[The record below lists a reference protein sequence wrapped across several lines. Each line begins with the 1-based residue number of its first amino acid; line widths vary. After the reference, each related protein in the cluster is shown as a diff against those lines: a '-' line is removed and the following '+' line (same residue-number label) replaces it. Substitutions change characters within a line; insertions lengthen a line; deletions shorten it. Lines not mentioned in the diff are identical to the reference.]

1 MKASDLQVGIGVD
14 LSELTNGLK
23 KVSSQLD
30 SFSKN
35 TSNDAKQVGDSWT
48 NNLGGIVKGFIS
60 LELASRGLSAIKNVF
75 LLEERFN
82 ALKMPLK
89 NVTEATGDYGVALTF
104 ITKLADQTGQDLFVL
119 GDSYKGLYAS
129 AKQAGIATT
138 EIHNIFGAIVR
149 SGSALKLSN
158 EQVALSLKAVEQM
171 MNKGTISS
179 EELKGQLG
187 EQLPGAY
194 AMMAKAA
201 KDAGLSVSGSTQELG
216 KLLDEGKVASAQVLP
231 FFAKRME
238 EAFGKN
244 ADANINTISGSANRL
259 NNELAQLVSALDE
272 SKVTS
277 FWASIQNGIADVMKD
292 LTFMVKSG
300 SFRDFLSYMTGQG
313 FKTTGMRLAQ
323 ESNDANFASKN
334 PKEQAKIYRDL
345 NLQLQENIKN
355 SRDLIKAGITPNT
368 EALSK
373 LADQVKRYKGLMSG
387 TGGGGGKTP
396 PLIPPTEAKAIQ
408 DYTFDIALLN
418 LEIKNGL
425 ANIKQYND
433 ALSLAGMRK
442 INFTPQAM
450 SFTMSRTEDMAKGDK
465 GLINQLFGEDLNK
478 STANL
483 QAKFETL
490 KSGIKP
496 LITKFGVEVS
506 EDVNVAM
513 GYVNTAFNQSF
524 SFLGDVIST
533 GFASIFNKDIKFDFK
548 KMLGNFLSGLGEVVM
563 TMALQMKAI
572 AALKTKVEL
581 ALTTFGGGSFA
592 LAGAIGLFALGAA
605 IKGGGMA
612 MSNSASSS
620 MGSATTTNARNTSPY
635 VGAYGMAGNV
645 KFEVEGTKL
654 VGVLNNTNQSY
665 GG

>member
-1 MKASDLQVGIGVD
+1 MAASDLQVGIGVD

-23 KVSSQLD
+23 KVSSQLE

-89 NVTEATGDYGVALTF
+89 NVTEATGDYGIALTF

-187 EQLPGAY
+187 EQLPGSY

-216 KLLDEGKVASAQVLP
+216 KLLDEGKVASAEVLP

-323 ESNDANFASKN
+323 ESTDANFASKN
-334 PKEQAKIYRDL
+334 PKEQAKIYREL
-345 NLQLQENIKN
+345 NLELQENIKN
-355 SRDLIKAGITPNT
+355 SRDLIKVGITPNT
-368 EALSK
+368 EALTK

-387 TGGGGGKTP
+387 TGSGGGGKTP
-396 PLIPPTEAKAIQ
+396 SLIPTTEAKAIQ

-425 ANIKQYND
+425 ANIKKYND

-442 INFTPQAM
+442 INFTPQSM
-450 SFTMSRTEDMAKGDK
+450 SFTMSRSEDMAKGDK
-465 GLINQLFGEDLNK
+465 DLINQLFGSDLEVSTQRLMDGLDRIKERIAAK
-478 STANL
+478 STEVGTSLTGSFSEMWTA
-483 QAKFETL
+483 
-490 KSGIKP
+490 IKMNMESN
-496 LITKFGVEVS
+496 IMFIS
-506 EDVNVAM
+506 DVLSTGLASV
-513 GYVNTAFNQSF
+513 FNQ
-524 SFLGDVIST
+524 DV
-533 GFASIFNKDIKFDFK
+533 KFDFR
-548 KMLGNFLSGLGEVVM
+548 KMLGSFLSSIGDMFVKMAISMITALGFANIA
-563 TMALQMKAI
+563 TGGALASQAI
-572 AALKTKVEL
+572 AAGKFL
-581 ALTTFGGGSFA
+581 AAGIAMKAGGTAISGSISS
-592 LAGAIGLFALGAA
+592 GNGS
-605 IKGGGMA
+605 
-612 MSNSASSS
+612 SN
-620 MGSATTTNARNTSPY
+620 TTNARNTSPFN
-635 VGAYGMAGNV
+635 GPQGFSGGTV
-645 KFEVEGTKL
+645 KFEIQGTTL
-654 VGVLNNTNQSY
+654 QGVLNNTNQSY

>member
-1 MKASDLQVGIGVD
+1 MAASDLQVGIGVD

-23 KVSSQLD
+23 KVSSQLE

-35 TSNDAKQVGDSWT
+35 TANDAKQVGDSWT

-82 ALKMPLK
+82 ALKMPLR
-89 NVTEATGDYGVALTF
+89 NVTEATGDYGVALSF

-194 AMMAKAA
+194 AIMAKAA

-216 KLLDEGKVASAQVLP
+216 KLLDEGKVASAEVLP

-313 FKTTGMRLAQ
+313 GTTTGMRLAQ
-323 ESNDANFASKN
+323 ESTDASFASKN
-334 PKEQAKIYRDL
+334 PKDQAKIYREL
-345 NLQLQENIKN
+345 NLQLQENVKN

-387 TGGGGGKTP
+387 TGSGGGGKTP
-396 PLIPPTEAKAIQ
+396 PLVSKGEIKAVQ
-408 DYTFDIALLN
+408 DYSFEMSLLAI
-418 LEIKNGL
+418 EIKAGTERLNRFYESVKL
-425 ANIKQYND
+425 AD
-433 ALSLAGMRK
+433 MRK
-442 INFTPQAM
+442 LKFTPQAM
-450 SFTMSRTEDMAKGDK
+450 SFTMSRSEDMAKGDK
-465 GLINQLFGEDLNK
+465 DLINKLFGSDLEA
-478 STANL
+478 STQRL
-483 QAKFETL
+483 KDRLESI

-496 LITKFGVEVS
+496 SI
-506 EDVNVAM
+506 
-513 GYVNTAFNQSF
+513 TAFTTDLGKWISKNFEVLKSITSEVVGGLADIFATGLGNMFNQ
-524 SFLGDVIST
+524 DV
-533 GFASIFNKDIKFDFK
+533 KFDPK
-548 KMLGNFLSGLGEVVM
+548 RMIGQVLESVGAMLIGIATPLVAALALGNAATLGGMSVQWGAALGMLGAG
-563 TMALQMKAI
+563 I
-572 AALKTKVEL
+572 AM
-581 ALTTFGGGSFA
+581 
-592 LAGAIGLFALGAA
+592 
-605 IKGGGMA
+605 KGGGMA
-612 MSNSASSS
+612 MSSSS
-620 MGSATTTNARNTSPY
+620 ENAGSYTTGARSISPY
-635 VGAYGMAGNV
+635 NQNGYGSMQTVEVRFANGALSGYI
-645 KFEVEGTKL
+645 
-654 VGVLNNTNQSY
+654 NNRNKKY
-665 GG
+665 NG